1 MSDAGRGATRV
12 TSRSG
17 VCFSH
22 IETSARPRQRKCLG
36 TCRCCRE
43 GILAFETRGGGGGGC
58 LPRSPGH
65 SYTLL
70 TRNTTSTFKVRCHRH
85 IPPAVFPRPVRARTV
100 ACRSPLVRCRIFF
113 ERFERQLCHTA
124 VYQTAAFCGRPL
136 HSSSPR
142 FRGDSHVLFERVS
155 RRAARGRATFPA
167 RAALETQGRAA
178 SSTAREGWHRF
189 RICLRGTSR

>member
-1 MSDAGRGATRV
+1 VRPASRLDRACVFLISKPQRARANENASALVAVVEKGFSLSRRG
-12 TSRSG
+12 
-17 VCFSH
+17 
-22 IETSARPRQRKCLG
+22 
-36 TCRCCRE
+36 
-43 GILAFETRGGGGGGC
+43 GGGGGGC

-100 ACRSPLVRCRIFF
+100 ACRSPVVWCRIFF

-189 RICLRGTSR
+189 RISLRGTSR